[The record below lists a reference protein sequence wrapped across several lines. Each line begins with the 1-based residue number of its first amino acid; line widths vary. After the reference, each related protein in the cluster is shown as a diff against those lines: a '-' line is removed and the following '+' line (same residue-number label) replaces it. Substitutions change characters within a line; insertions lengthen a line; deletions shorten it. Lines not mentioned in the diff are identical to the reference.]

1 MQVETTETAEERL
14 AYTAEEACALA
25 HCSKSF
31 LYAEIRRGTLLT
43 RKIGRKR
50 SSLPSNYASGF
61 GS

>member
-31 LYAEIRRGTLLT
+31 LYAEIRHKTGVHFFDRP
-43 RKIGRKR
+43 GRREAAR
-50 SSLPSNYASGF
+50 SQCRP
-61 GS
+61 